1 MPWMIWSISL
11 AIAMREVAS
20 DVSVAPWTSRSWAR
34 LTYWVIESSEDS
46 VESIQPWASWM
57 LRTNCSLAPM
67 LDRRPIAWAALNG
80 SSDGRVISFWEA
92 ALDCVLASALWS
104 VLRSERTLRW
114 TMEVVMRMGLEP
126 DPSCAVDQDV
136 QHLVHRRH
144 GSCGG
149 LVGALEAHE
158 VGHLLVHRDTGHAL
172 AAVLDGVGQ
181 HLRVGLHA
189 LRLVEIAADLGDE
202 RLVDAVDRR
211 VAAQLRDGQREVV

>member
-1 MPWMIWSISL
+1 MIWSSSL
-11 AIAMREVAS
+11 AIAMRADGS
-20 DVSVAPWTSRSWAR
+20 AVSVAPWTSRSCAR
-34 LTYWVIESSEDS
+34 LTYWVIESSEAS

-57 LRTNCSLAPM
+57 LRTNCSFAPM
-67 LDRRPIAWAALNG
+67 LERRPIAWAAMYG

-92 ALDCVLASALWS
+92 ALDCVLASELWS
-104 VLRSERTLRW
+104 VLRSARTLRW
-114 TMEVVMRMGLEP
+114 TMEVVMRMGLET
-126 DPSCAVDQDV
+126 DLSGAVDEDV

-172 AAVLDGVGQ
+172 AAVLDGLGQ

-189 LRLVEIAADLGDE
+189 LCLVEIPADPGDE
-202 RLVDAVDRR
+202 RLVGAVDGRF
-211 VAAQLRDGQREVV
+211 AAQLRDAQREIV